1 MHQTQDLIAGGT
13 DTSAT
18 TVEWAMSELLNQP
31 HLIQKAIEELDGV
44 IGRERWVEEKDI
56 PQLPYIDAV
65 KILATRCDI
74 PCCVC

>member
-13 DTSAT
+13 DTSAK

-44 IGRERWVEEKDI
+44 IGREIGRASCRERV
-56 PQLPYIDAV
+56 LMSV
-65 KILATRCDI
+65 
-74 PCCVC
+74 